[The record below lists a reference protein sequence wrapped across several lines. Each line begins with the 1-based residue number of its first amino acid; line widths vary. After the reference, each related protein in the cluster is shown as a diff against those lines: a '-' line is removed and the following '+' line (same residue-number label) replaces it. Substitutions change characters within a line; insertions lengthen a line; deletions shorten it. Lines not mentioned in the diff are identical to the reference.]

1 MSGTTT
7 ALDINEV
14 FRNGGRSVE
23 FLDEINK
30 ASVVMLDKTRIVPN
44 ALARKIAAGIVQ
56 GIVQV
61 IAQRQ
66 TSPLRSADYLEQN
79 LPEEQ

>member
-56 GIVQV
+56 V
-61 IAQRQ
+61 IARRQ

>member
-30 ASVVMLDKTRIVPN
+30 ASVVMLDKTRIVP
-44 ALARKIAAGIVQ
+44 KAAGIL
-56 GIVQV
+56 QV